1 MLTEE
6 VKLIVRSH
14 SSFYENQ
21 VTKRKNK
28 KPFRLWTVNN
38 DDDMKKFFLSGIE
51 GIITDKPEEAVKL
64 RKSLQI
70 KKE

>member
-1 MLTEE
+1 
-6 VKLIVRSH
+6 
-14 SSFYENQ
+14 

-64 RKSLQI
+64 RKSLQT